1 MFSACDP
8 EAADGWSLPQV
19 FGGCCALDRLLAVG
33 IGSSLGGRE
42 SNSSRLESKTCFAP
56 RLWKNALPELPAE
69 LSEVVMT
76 LWGLDPKL
84 PLKFQINKWER
95 SW

>member
-1 MFSACDP
+1 MTP

-19 FGGCCALDRLLAVG
+19 FGGHGALDRLLTVG

-42 SNSSRLESKTCFAP
+42 RNSSRLEGKTCFAL
-56 RLWKNALPELPAE
+56 RLWKNARPELPAG
-69 LSEVVMT
+69 LSEVVVT
-76 LWGLDPKL
+76 RWGLDPKL
-84 PLKFQINKWER
+84 PLKFQIDKWER

>member
-1 MFSACDP
+1 M
-8 EAADGWSLPQV
+8 
-19 FGGCCALDRLLAVG
+19 G
-33 IGSSLGGRE
+33 IGSSLGGRG

-56 RLWKNALPELPAE
+56 RLWKNMRPELPAE
-69 LSEVVMT
+69 LSEVVVT
-76 LWGLDPKL
+76 LWGLDPRL